1 MHTHKHIQGG
11 PCTHSQDHTYT
22 QPPPPPPHF
31 THTSVTHTQRSTWV
45 ARPCQLKQPHFPG
58 TPCLCQ
64 TSPYSSS
71 AVRHHMKKT
80 KNKNNNIRTA
90 NFSSRWYLPGCSKT
104 GFFQLQNS
112 KNLTELKHQNQQTKE
127 LISAQKL
134 SHKQQQRP
142 ELPTVILTWHV
153 SKCMQWAG
161 QMQTTHRM
169 SCQDRL
175 HSRNST
181 QLKPCVETKKQSCPC
196 CGNRNGTKL
205 TLLWEKTLQKQN
217 NN

>member
-1 MHTHKHIQGG
+1 MQLSNWNSKVTHTHKQ
-11 PCTHSQDHTYT
+11 TYT
-22 QPPPPPPHF
+22 HTHTCIHIHTQTPTHNPPPPTSH
-31 THTSVTHTQRSTWV
+31 THTHTHTHTNKSVTHTLRSTWV
-45 ARPCQLKQPHFPG
+45 ATPCQLKQPHFPG

-80 KNKNNNIRTA
+80 KNKNNNNVRTV
-90 NFSSRWYLPGCSKT
+90 NFSSRWYLPGRSKT

-112 KNLTELKHQNQQTKE
+112 KNLTELKDQNQQTRE
-127 LISAQKL
+127 LISIRKL

-142 ELPTVILTWHV
+142 ELPTVILTWRA

-161 QMQTTHRM
+161 QMQRTHRM
-169 SCQDRL
+169 SCQDRP

-181 QLKPCVETKKQSCPC
+181 QLKPCVETK
-196 CGNRNGTKL
+196 
-205 TLLWEKTLQKQN
+205 
-217 NN
+217 